1 MSTKP
6 VDRRAF
12 LRMTGAGLAATAIAG
27 RSALAAP
34 SLPVA
39 APIQRLND
47 ALIAAMKAGR
57 TSPFIRRY
65 NGLEPA
71 VEQAFD
77 LDAILRVS
85 VGPRWAVIP
94 SSQQEQL
101 QTAFR
106 RYTIATYTANF
117 DSYNG
122 QRFEIEPGTRSVGA
136 GEQVITTHFV
146 PADSSSPTTLSY
158 VMRQT
163 PSGWKAVDV
172 LAEGSI
178 SRVATQRSDF
188 RELLVAGGGP
198 ALVASLQRKVA
209 DLSGGAL
216 A

>member
-1 MSTKP
+1 MSIKT

-12 LRMTGAGLAATAIAG
+12 LRMAGVGLAAAAVTG

-34 SLPVA
+34 PPAVA
-39 APIQRLND
+39 TPIQRLND
-47 ALIAAMKAGR
+47 ALIAVMKAGQN
-57 TSPFIRRY
+57 TPFIRRY
-65 NGLEPA
+65 NSLEPV

-85 VGPRWAVIP
+85 VGLRWAVIP
-94 SSQQEQL
+94 PTQQEQL

-117 DSYNG
+117 DSFDG

-146 PADSSSPTTLSY
+146 PRNGSSPTTLSY

-163 PSGWKAVDV
+163 LSGWKAVDV

-188 RELLVAGGGP
+188 RELLVAGGGA
-198 ALVASLQRKVA
+198 ALVTSLQRKVA

>member
-6 VDRRAF
+6 VGRRAF
-12 LRMTGAGLAATAIAG
+12 LRMAGMGISAAAIIG
-27 RSALAAP
+27 RSAVAAP

-39 APIQRLND
+39 TPIQCLND

-57 TSPFIRRY
+57 NTPFIRRY

-71 VEQAFD
+71 VGEAFD
-77 LDAILRVS
+77 LDAILRLS

-117 DSYNG
+117 DSYEG

-146 PADSSSPTTLSY
+146 PANSSPPTTLSY

-163 PSGWKAVDV
+163 LSGWKAVDV

-188 RELLVAGGGP
+188 RELLAAGGGT
-198 ALVASLQRKVA
+198 ALLASLQRKVA

>member
-1 MSTKP
+1 MSIKP

-12 LRMTGAGLAATAIAG
+12 LRMAGVGLAATAVVG

-39 APIQRLND
+39 TPIQRLND

-57 TSPFIRRY
+57 NTPFIQRY
-65 NGLEPA
+65 SGLEPA

-77 LDAILRVS
+77 LEAILRVS

-101 QTAFR
+101 QTAFG

-117 DSYNG
+117 DYYDG

-146 PADSSSPTTLSY
+146 PANSSPPTTLSY

-163 PSGWKAVDV
+163 LSGWKAVDV

-188 RELLVAGGGP
+188 RDLLVAGGGA
-198 ALVASLQRKVA
+198 ALLASLQHKVA